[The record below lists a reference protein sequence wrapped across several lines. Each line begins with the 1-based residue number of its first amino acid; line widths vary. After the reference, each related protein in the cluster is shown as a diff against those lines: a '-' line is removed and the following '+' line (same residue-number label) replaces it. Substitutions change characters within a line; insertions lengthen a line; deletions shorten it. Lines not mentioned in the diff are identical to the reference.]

1 MASLLWIE
9 FRIYGYFHLFQQK
22 KIIILLKN
30 AIKIQKFSELGML
43 PQSITASKV
52 QEIQPQDLTIPTEK
66 TNTSIVWGH
75 RRGILT
81 LFKSPSCT
89 NLSKRKTKNLFVLGS
104 SHNMQVKKKK
114 GPREWSYMRKIYFH
128 CYQRWST

>member
-9 FRIYGYFHLFQQK
+9 FRIYGYFHLFQKKK

-66 TNTSIVWGH
+66 TNTSIV
-75 RRGILT
+75 
-81 LFKSPSCT
+81 
-89 NLSKRKTKNLFVLGS
+89 
-104 SHNMQVKKKK
+104 
-114 GPREWSYMRKIYFH
+114 
-128 CYQRWST
+128 

>member
-22 KIIILLKN
+22 KTIILLKN
-30 AIKIQKFSELGML
+30 AIKIPKFSELGML

-66 TNTSIVWGH
+66 TNTSIV
-75 RRGILT
+75 
-81 LFKSPSCT
+81 
-89 NLSKRKTKNLFVLGS
+89 
-104 SHNMQVKKKK
+104 
-114 GPREWSYMRKIYFH
+114 
-128 CYQRWST
+128 